1 MRQITKTGLALLLV
15 SLFLFSCSEKMKEVP
30 EDKFIGI
37 WEIKG
42 TSIMDGTQIQI
53 QREKNR
59 LIGRIH
65 KLNDNKY
72 VKLFSDSNEV
82 WIPEISRISNY
93 EFKLTENK
101 IGKELFALYEQKTNQ
116 EFKVKFIDDNTIG
129 LTING
134 SDPSKS
140 IRIYKR
146 LIIAR

>member
-15 SLFLFSCSEKMKEVP
+15 SLFLFSCSEKTKEIS

-53 QREKNR
+53 QRENNR

-82 WIPEISRISNY
+82 WIPEISRVSNY
-93 EFKLTENK
+93 EFKLIENK

-116 EFKVKFIDDNTIG
+116 EFKVQFIDDNTIG